1 MNRKNNLRAIGL
13 FLILLIFLL
22 PIQQFHLL
30 NKKTIISLFLLL
42 IALLLSALGNYF
54 FYKKE

>member
-1 MNRKNNLRAIGL
+1 MNRKNNLRTIGL
-13 FLILLIFLL
+13 FLILLICLL
-22 PIQQFHLL
+22 RIQQFHLL
-30 NKKTIISLFLLL
+30 NEKTIISLFLLL

>member
-13 FLILLIFLL
+13 FLILLICLL

-30 NKKTIISLFLLL
+30 NEKTIISLFLLL